1 MSNAAAQAS
10 EFYREVAQS
19 KAVWTVRDDSG
30 FPAPLNADGKRAQPF
45 WSSKS
50 RVESVIAG
58 ASAYSGFTPVEIS
71 WADFETRW
79 VPGLESDGILA
90 GVNWSGSKATGYD
103 IEPSALRENVRARE
117 KR

>member
-1 MSNAAAQAS
+1 MSNAAAHAS
-10 EFYREVAQS
+10 AFYREVAQS
-19 KAVWTVRDDSG
+19 QAVWTIRDDRG

-50 RVESVIAG
+50 RVEAVIAA

-90 GVNWSGSKATGYD
+90 GVNWSGSRATGYD
-103 IEPSALRENVRARE
+103 IKPSALRENVCARE
-117 KR
+117 RR